1 MAASQPFGISCK
13 GGLNT
18 NLNQLEMLG
27 QPGFATEL
35 LNFEVDPD
43 GGYRRINGYT
53 SLGTARPNGGEKL
66 LGLAVYADG
75 LVACSGTDIFF
86 TTDGATW
93 LQINKTGVHGSGDN
107 YTTFTGRSVL
117 TRTNQKKC
125 SITIFEGNEA
135 YGQLLICDGEN
146 KPLLFKISGTGALTT
161 RTFFVE
167 EVTVNGTVSPSV
179 GVIHDK
185 HFVVAGAPTQKN
197 TIYYSHTL
205 EPDNFTGAGAGS
217 VSIDDQVVGLKS
229 FRTDLFIFCKNSIYK
244 LININDSQNIA
255 VVPIAKNVGCLSH
268 YSIQEIGGDL
278 VFLSPDGVRTV
289 AGTARIGDVELGSV
303 SRQIQAIT
311 SLISRDIDDYNISSC
326 VLRRRSQYRL
336 YYSTAAE
343 QSTESRGIIGTL
355 TRNGFEWSE
364 TRGIKA
370 YALTSD
376 FDNVG
381 VEKKYHGDDAGYI
394 FYHDKGKY
402 FHQLNNDIPPVL
414 TPSNIDAVYETPNF
428 DFGDLGTNKTLE
440 YLRLSVTPEAKA
452 TVSMKVTLNSN
463 DVDTPQPLQYDFPTT
478 SKGGI
483 FGIGTFGTSLFG
495 QGDTAI
501 MKAFLQGSGY
511 TASFKILTENQ
522 ESPYTIN
529 GFYINYAPSTRR

>member
-53 SLGTARPNGGEKL
+53 AFGTARPNSGEKL

-75 LVACSGTDIFF
+75 LIACSGTDIFF

-93 LQINKTGVHGSGDN
+93 LQINRSGVHGNGDN
-107 YTTFTGRSVL
+107 YSTFTGRSVL
-117 TRTNQKKC
+117 TRTNQRKC

-135 YGQLLICDGEN
+135 FGQVLICDGEN
-146 KPLLFKISGTGALTT
+146 KPFLFKMTGTGAITT
-161 RTFFVE
+161 RTYFAE
-167 EVTVNGTVSPSV
+167 EVTVSGTVSPAV

-185 HFVVAGAPTQKN
+185 HFVVAGAPTEKN

-205 EPDNFTGAGAGS
+205 EPNNFTGAGAGS

-278 VFLSPDGVRTV
+278 VFLSPDGIRTV

-303 SRQIQAIT
+303 SRQIQSIT
-311 SLISRDIDDYNISSC
+311 SLIARDIDDFNISSC

-343 QSTESRGIIGTL
+343 QPSQSKGIIGTL
-355 TRNGFEWSE
+355 AQNGFEWSE
-364 TRGIKA
+364 TQGIQA
-370 YALTSD
+370 SSIVSD
-376 FDNVG
+376 FNSSG
-381 VEKKYHGDDAGYI
+381 IEKIYHGDNAGYI
-394 FYHDKGKY
+394 YNHDTGGAFFASGLAFNIEAKY
-402 FHQLNNDIPPVL
+402 T
-414 TPSNIDAVYETPNF
+414 TPF
-428 DFGDLGTNKTLE
+428 LDFGDAGTRKTMQ
-440 YLRLSVTPEAKA
+440 YLKLSVSPEGQLAPILR
-452 TVSMKVTLNSN
+452 T
-463 DVDTPQPLQYDFPTT
+463 QYDFTDKDVAQPEDVVLT
-478 SKGGI
+478 GI
-483 FGIGTFGTSLFG
+483 PVPPVFGTATFGN
-495 QGDTAI
+495 AI
-501 MKAFLQGSGY
+501 FEGTNDPMARQILEGSGH
-511 TASFKILTENQ
+511 TVSFQIRTEDQNP
-522 ESPYTIN
+522 PYSIN
-529 GFYINYAPSTRR
+529 GLYINYVPSGRR

>member
-53 SLGTARPNGGEKL
+53 AFGTARPNSGEKL

-75 LVACSGTDIFF
+75 LIACSGTDIFF

-93 LQINKTGVHGSGDN
+93 LQINRSGVHGNGDN
-107 YTTFTGRSVL
+107 YSTFTGRSVL
-117 TRTNQKKC
+117 TRTNQRKC

-135 YGQLLICDGEN
+135 FGQVLICDGEN
-146 KPLLFKISGTGALTT
+146 KPFLFKMTGTGAITT
-161 RTFFVE
+161 RTYFAE
-167 EVTVNGTVSPSV
+167 EVTVSGTVSPSV

-185 HFVVAGAPTQKN
+185 HFVVAGAPTEKN

-205 EPDNFTGAGAGS
+205 EPNNFTGAGAGS

-278 VFLSPDGVRTV
+278 VFLSPDGIRTV

-303 SRQIQAIT
+303 SRQIQSIT
-311 SLISRDIDDYNISSC
+311 SLIARDIDDFNISSC

-343 QSTESRGIIGTL
+343 QPSQSKGIIGTL
-355 TRNGFEWSE
+355 AQNGFEWSE
-364 TRGIKA
+364 TQGIQA
-370 YALTSD
+370 SSIVSD
-376 FDNVG
+376 FNSSG
-381 VEKKYHGDDAGYI
+381 IEKIYHGDNAGYI
-394 FYHDKGKY
+394 YNHDTGGAFFASGSAFNIEAKY
-402 FHQLNNDIPPVL
+402 T
-414 TPSNIDAVYETPNF
+414 TPF
-428 DFGDLGTNKTLE
+428 LDFGDAGTRKTMQ
-440 YLRLSVTPEAKA
+440 YLKLSVSPEGELAPILR
-452 TVSMKVTLNSN
+452 T
-463 DVDTPQPLQYDFPTT
+463 QYDFTDKDVAQPEDVVLA
-478 SKGGI
+478 GI
-483 FGIGTFGTSLFG
+483 PVPPVFGTATFGN
-495 QGDTAI
+495 AI
-501 MKAFLQGSGY
+501 FEGTNDPMARQILEGSGH
-511 TASFKILTENQ
+511 TVSFQIRTEDQ
-522 ESPYTIN
+522 SPPYSIN
-529 GFYINYAPSTRR
+529 GLYINYVPSGRR

>member
-53 SLGTARPNGGEKL
+53 AFGTARPNSGEKL

-75 LVACSGTDIFF
+75 LIACSGTDIFF

-93 LQINKTGVHGSGDN
+93 IQINRSGVHGSGDN
-107 YTTFTGRSVL
+107 YSTFTGRSTL
-117 TRTNQKKC
+117 TRTNQRKC

-135 YGQLLICDGEN
+135 FGQVLICDGEN
-146 KPLLFKISGTGALTT
+146 KPFLFKMTGTGAITT
-161 RTFFVE
+161 RTYFAE
-167 EVTVNGTVSPSV
+167 EVTVSGTVSPSV

-185 HFVVAGAPTQKN
+185 HFVVAGAPTEKN

-205 EPDNFTGAGAGS
+205 EPSNFTGAGAGS

-278 VFLSPDGVRTV
+278 VFLSPDGIRTV

-303 SRQIQAIT
+303 SRQIQSIT
-311 SLISRDIDDYNISSC
+311 SLIARDIDDFNVSSC

-343 QSTESRGIIGTL
+343 DPSQSKGIIGTL
-355 TRNGFEWSE
+355 AQNGFEWSE
-364 TRGIKA
+364 TQGIQA
-370 YALTSD
+370 ASIVSD
-376 FDNVG
+376 FNSAG
-381 VEKKYHGDDAGYI
+381 IEKIYHGDNSGYI
-394 FYHDKGKY
+394 YNHDTGGAFSAAGSAFNIEAKY
-402 FHQLNNDIPPVL
+402 T
-414 TPSNIDAVYETPNF
+414 TPF
-428 DFGDLGTNKTLE
+428 LDFGDAGTRKTMK
-440 YLRLSVTPEAKA
+440 YLKLSVSPEGELAPILR
-452 TVSMKVTLNSN
+452 T
-463 DVDTPQPLQYDFPTT
+463 QYDFTDKDVAQPEDVVLT
-478 SKGGI
+478 GI
-483 FGIGTFGTSLFG
+483 PVPPVFGTATFGN
-495 QGDTAI
+495 AI
-501 MKAFLQGSGY
+501 FEGTNDPMARQILEGSGH
-511 TASFKILTENQ
+511 TVSFQIRTEDQ
-522 ESPYTIN
+522 RPPYSIN
-529 GFYINYAPSTRR
+529 GLYINYVPSGRR